1 MNQLEMKQ
9 NYFTILLSV
18 FCCLNAFTQ
27 QSTEVYLA
35 ELKQENDSLRID
47 SIINISNN
55 EGYDNQPSFFDNDK
69 IIFSSTRNQQT
80 DIVLYTI
87 KDGTPV
93 WITNTPKGSEYSPLK
108 IPGKEAISAIRLDED
123 GLQRLYEY
131 DLKTGKSNIV
141 LNDLKVGY
149 HVWYSNNIIVC
160 TVLIDNRMDLVVS
173 NLKDNTN
180 YTVQKN
186 VGRSLHKIP
195 NSNLISYISKAEE
208 STMVNSL
215 NPISLETKA
224 IIPLIETSEDVC
236 WTKNGNLIT
245 AYDKFLISFNPLRDK
260 EWKPLFEFKEKE
272 VLGITRLAISPN
284 GKYLTFVS
292 KDVPDK
298 IIEKQV
304 ETFNARDL
312 EAFAACFSEDV
323 VVKNFPR
330 DTLYIGR
337 KKLKENYK
345 AFYKKTPAIEVKVAS
360 RIRIGSTVID
370 QEVVTIDGKQN
381 QQVAIYE
388 TDGLIKSMSFIRD
401 SETTTDPEIIVQKQL
416 DAYNARDINAF
427 LNFYAEDAKVYG
439 PSSELRTDGIDK
451 MRKSYTDYFE
461 STIDL
466 NCAVK
471 NRIVIG
477 NKVIDE
483 EYITAN
489 GNSYSAVAIYEVENG
504 KIAKVTFL
512 H

>member
-1 MNQLEMKQ
+1 MKQ

-18 FCCLNAFTQ
+18 FCYLNVFTQ
-27 QSTEVYLA
+27 QSSEVYLA
-35 ELKQENDSLRID
+35 ELKQKNDSLRID

-69 IIFSSTRNQQT
+69 ILFSSTRNKQT

-87 KDGTPV
+87 KDGTSK

-108 IPGKEAISAIRLDED
+108 IPEKDAISAIRLDDD

-131 DLKTGKSNIV
+131 DLKTGKSSV
-141 LNDLKVGY
+141 LLNDLKVGY
-149 HVWYSNNIIVC
+149 HVWYSNDIIVS
-160 TVLIDNRMDLVVS
+160 TVLIENRMDLVVS
-173 NLKDNTN
+173 NLKDKTN

-186 VGRSLHKIP
+186 VGRALHKIP
-195 NSNLISYISKAEE
+195 NSNLISYISKAGD
-208 STMVNSL
+208 STIVNSI
-215 NPISLETKA
+215 NPLSLEIKA
-224 IIPLIETSEDVC
+224 IIPLIDTSEDVC

-245 AYDKFLISFNPLRDK
+245 AYDKFIISFNPSRDK
-260 EWKPLFEFKEKE
+260 EWNPLFEFKEKE

-284 GKYLTFVS
+284 GNYLTFVS
-292 KDVPDK
+292 KDSPDK

-312 EAFAACFSEDV
+312 EAFAACFSEDI
-323 VVKNFPR
+323 VVKNFLK

-337 KKLKENYK
+337 KKLKENYE
-345 AFYKKTPAIEVKVAS
+345 AFYKKTPSIEVKVAS
-360 RIRIGSTVID
+360 RILIGSTVID

-381 QQVAIYE
+381 QQVAVYE

-401 SETTTDPEIIVQKQL
+401 SETTTDPEVIVQRQL

-427 LNFYAEDAKVYG
+427 INLYAEDVKIYR
-439 PSSELRTDGIDK
+439 SSGELRTDGIDK
-451 MRKSYTDYFE
+451 MRNSYTDYFE

-466 NCAVK
+466 NCVVK

-489 GNSYSAVAIYEVENG
+489 GNSYSAVGIYEVENG
-504 KIAKVTFL
+504 KIAKVTFIN
-512 H
+512 

>member
-1 MNQLEMKQ
+1 MKQ

-18 FCCLNAFTQ
+18 FCYLNVFTQ
-27 QSTEVYLA
+27 QSSEVYLA

-69 IIFSSTRNQQT
+69 ILFSSTRNKQT

-87 KDGTPV
+87 KDGTSK

-108 IPGKEAISAIRLDED
+108 IPGKDAISAIRLDED

-131 DLKTGKSNIV
+131 DLKTGKSSV
-141 LNDLKVGY
+141 LLNDLKVGY
-149 HVWYSNNIIVC
+149 HAWYSNDIIVC
-160 TVLIDNRMDLVVS
+160 TVLIENRMDLVVS
-173 NLKDNTN
+173 NLKNNTN

-186 VGRSLHKIP
+186 VGRALHKIP
-195 NSNLISYISKAEE
+195 NSNLISYISKEKVDNGIW
-208 STMVNSL
+208 TIKSL
-215 NPISLETKA
+215 NPITKD
-224 IIPLIETSEDVC
+224 ISNILNVLSKIED
-236 WTKNGNLIT
+236 IT
-245 AYDKFLISFNPLRDK
+245 WSPDGTI
-260 EWKPLFEFKEKE
+260 LFSD
-272 VLGITRLAISPN
+272 ITRIAKYHPQLDNKMSTLHEFPPTEIEMQGISRITVSPN
-284 GKYLTFVS
+284 GNYLTFVS
-292 KDVPDK
+292 KDSPDK

-312 EAFAACFSEDV
+312 EAFASCFSEDV
-323 VVKNFPR
+323 VVKNFPM
-330 DTLYIGR
+330 DTLYLGR
-337 KKLKENYK
+337 KKLKENYE
-345 AFYKKTPAIEVKVAS
+345 AFYKKTPSIEVKVAS
-360 RIRIGSTVID
+360 RILIGSTVID

-381 QQVAIYE
+381 QQVAVYE

-401 SETTTDPEIIVQKQL
+401 SETTTDPEVIVQRQL

-427 LNFYAEDAKVYG
+427 INLYAEDVKIYR
-439 PSSELRTDGIDK
+439 SSGELRTDGIDK
-451 MRKSYTDYFE
+451 MRNSYTDYFE

-466 NCAVK
+466 NCVVK

-489 GNSYSAVAIYEVENG
+489 GNSYSAVGIYEVENG
-504 KIAKVTFL
+504 KIAKVTFIN
-512 H
+512 